1 MGTEAGAGQEPRRVG
16 AVHAR
21 LLTMH
26 HDELRRAR
34 AHAAAVARKLIAV
47 AALLALAARPA
58 LNGGDWDGHVMLGLQ
73 VAGRAPSRRLTA
85 DGIEKRR
92 RRRGGGRGFTR
103 MARARADVRAGGRR
117 RRGAGSADLVVH
129 EVVEEVAQVH
139 LEGLVVRL
147 RVGADV
153 ETLSCVAN
161 QRVKTPWKRWSL
173 AHGVWIGKWHL
184 STEKRLPAALTCCWM
199 ILVMM
204 CASTPRGE
212 GGWMGVSGWMGDGPT
227 SSPGATKQPHPAA
240 HIIPVLLQCDL
251 SFPPPR

>member
-1 MGTEAGAGQEPRRVG
+1 MGTEAGAGHVPRRVG

-103 MARARADVRAGGRR
+103 MARARADVRAAGR

-139 LEGLVVRL
+139 LEGLVVQL

-153 ETLSCVAN
+153 DAV
-161 QRVKTPWKRWSL
+161 
-173 AHGVWIGKWHL
+173 GVHEDDAEDGGEEAEGRGT
-184 STEKRLPAALTCCWM
+184 S
-199 ILVMM
+199 
-204 CASTPRGE
+204 AS
-212 GGWMGVSGWMGDGPT
+212 
-227 SSPGATKQPHPAA
+227 
-240 HIIPVLLQCDL
+240 
-251 SFPPPR
+251 